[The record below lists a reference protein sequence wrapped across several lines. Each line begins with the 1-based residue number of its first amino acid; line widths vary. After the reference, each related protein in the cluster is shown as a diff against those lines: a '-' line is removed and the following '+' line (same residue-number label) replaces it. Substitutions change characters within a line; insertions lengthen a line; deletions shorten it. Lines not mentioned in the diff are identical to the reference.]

1 MMFGFVRYPD
11 AATWAA
17 AAPFL
22 QAALDHADDGT
33 TLAGVRSDID
43 DGCAQLWIDAPL
55 TGACVTRRCGDT
67 LEVWLM
73 GGTVAHLPL
82 LDTIMD
88 AARRDGCTRMTL
100 DGRPGWQQL
109 LPDWRVRTVH
119 MEIAL

>member
-1 MMFGFVRYPD
+1 MTFGFVRHPD

-33 TLAGVRSDID
+33 TLAGVKSDID
-43 DGCAQLWIDAPL
+43 DGLAQLWIDAPL
-55 TGACVTRRCGDT
+55 AGACVTRRCGDT

-82 LDTIMD
+82 LDAIMD

-100 DGRPGWQQL
+100 DGRPGWQRL
-109 LPDWRVRTVH
+109 LPGWRVRTVTLER
-119 MEIAL
+119 ML